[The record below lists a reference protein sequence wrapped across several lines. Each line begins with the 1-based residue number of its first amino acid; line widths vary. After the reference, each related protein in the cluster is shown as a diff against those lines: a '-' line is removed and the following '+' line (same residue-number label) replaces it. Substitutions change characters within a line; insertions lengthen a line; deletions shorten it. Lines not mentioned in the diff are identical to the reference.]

1 MDLAEHDDPE
11 WNEDCQTPA
20 VIGGRVRRVPN
31 KDAVKKGASCTA
43 CTQMFSKRVEGHQK
57 SHKRCPFYS
66 MYLLDKDIKSLEV
79 QDGIEAKDELQAK
92 TAELSTETERL
103 RKAVLDGV
111 IQPVDDAG
119 FSPEVDADSVRD
131 SFSSDDTH
139 EKTNASSGSEGD
151 TPAGA
156 RLDVPLSELIT
167 TCREAR
173 RRAEGLLHASG
184 GTAATNVSRSPFGD
198 VSNSGPGSASATV
211 DVRKRMSFGGVTVG
225 RGSTGGVEETE
236 TGGVEETEEFQFKPM
251 VNATEEFQFKPV
263 VNATEEFQ
271 FQSSVNPDDL

>member
-1 MDLAEHDDPE
+1 
-11 WNEDCQTPA
+11 
-20 VIGGRVRRVPN
+20 
-31 KDAVKKGASCTA
+31 
-43 CTQMFSKRVEGHQK
+43 
-57 SHKRCPFYS
+57 
-66 MYLLDKDIKSLEV
+66 
-79 QDGIEAKDELQAK
+79 
-92 TAELSTETERL
+92 
-103 RKAVLDGV
+103 
-111 IQPVDDAG
+111 
-119 FSPEVDADSVRD
+119 
-131 SFSSDDTH
+131 
-139 EKTNASSGSEGD
+139 
-151 TPAGA
+151 
-156 RLDVPLSELIT
+156 VPLSELIT

-184 GTAATNVSRSPFGD
+184 GTAVTNVSRSPFGD

-236 TGGVEETEEFQFKPM
+236 EFQFKPM